1 MRAFKYNPIAEL
13 KLRFESLCVCP
24 LPPLA
29 ALSRHYAE
37 ENVIK
42 SFVPLAKT
50 RKTGFPDVLLV
61 SGRFTSFQAAY
72 AHWLPR
78 ISMKNEVL

>member
-1 MRAFKYNPIAEL
+1 MRAFKYNPIAEQ

-61 SGRFTSFQAAY
+61 SRRPKHTGYREFQ
-72 AHWLPR
+72 
-78 ISMKNEVL
+78 